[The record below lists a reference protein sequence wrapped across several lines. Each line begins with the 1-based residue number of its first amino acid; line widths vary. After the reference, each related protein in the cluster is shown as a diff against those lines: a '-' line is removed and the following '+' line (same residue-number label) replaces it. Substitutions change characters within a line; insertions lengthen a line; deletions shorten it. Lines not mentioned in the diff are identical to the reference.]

1 MIRLLVWFV
10 AGLIFA
16 LGLGISGMTQ
26 PAKVVGF
33 LNVFQWD
40 SSLAFVMGGAIG
52 VHFVA
57 YRIRSQMS
65 APMLSERFALPARTD
80 VSPRLL
86 TGAALF
92 GAGWG
97 VAGFCPGPAIVSA
110 STLGATPV
118 IFVAS
123 MLGGMVLHR
132 LVVPKEDVE
141 KPSPAKAV
149 G

>member
-1 MIRLLVWFV
+1 
-10 AGLIFA
+10 
-16 LGLGISGMTQ
+16 
-26 PAKVVGF
+26 
-33 LNVFQWD
+33 
-40 SSLAFVMGGAIG
+40 
-52 VHFVA
+52 
-57 YRIRSQMS
+57 
-65 APMLSERFALPARTD
+65 MLSERFALPTRTD